1 MYNLEC
7 LEKLQKL
14 MKPNLESPNL
24 IERIMDVWKDEKR

>member
-1 MYNLEC
+1 MHNVQLGMPR
-7 LEKLQKL
+7 K